1 MSAFPPSAVAAPTQA
16 YRDAQAG
23 YAPRLLPAP
32 ARAIRAWI
40 LRCAERAE
48 ERRILAQLTD
58 WELRDIGITRADA
71 NAEADKWCWRI

>member
-1 MSAFPPSAVAAPTQA
+1 
-16 YRDAQAG
+16 
-23 YAPRLLPAP
+23 LPAP